1 MTVSFVP
8 DLPDPPIHQPADYNA
23 SVCWSDVKYALVY
36 KQDAGSL
43 ARVVTFKTEEEF
55 QAESLNATFSQD
67 HTLIDSWKFE

>member
-8 DLPDPPIHQPADYNA
+8 DLPDPPIHQPTDYNV
-23 SVCWSDVKYALVY
+23 SVCWPDIKYLLMY
-36 KQDAGSL
+36 KGGDDKRLS
-43 ARVVTFKTEEEF
+43 VVACKTEEEF